1 MNWKMPFALLISV
14 SVLLSLVAGCANNR
28 AFILNAGK
36 LGSPDKIEAY
46 ISAFDSYD
54 VFYFHHVGPTAVV
67 FDPKSDAAALRL
79 EGDWWDRVESLDRLR
94 TLVKTMREGYGT
106 SEYVKAIVLQDIPDR
121 KIVAG
126 FIYSPGIIRVA
137 EDPTSPT
144 TAIVRP
150 VYREDACE
158 GARGKVILGGPGLC
172 DDILRGDN
180 DPGPVIVVP

>member
-1 MNWKMPFALLISV
+1 MKRTIKFMFLLVV
-14 SVLLSLVAGCANNR
+14 SSLVLGCAANR
-28 AFILNAGK
+28 ASIINAGK
-36 LGSPDKIEAY
+36 LGSPDKINVYVA
-46 ISAFDSYD
+46 AFDSYD

-79 EGDWWDRVESLDRLR
+79 EGDWWDRVESVDRLK
-94 TLVKTMREGYGT
+94 TLVRTMREGYGT

-121 KIVAG
+121 QIVAG

-180 DPGPVIVVP
+180 DDDLVLPVP